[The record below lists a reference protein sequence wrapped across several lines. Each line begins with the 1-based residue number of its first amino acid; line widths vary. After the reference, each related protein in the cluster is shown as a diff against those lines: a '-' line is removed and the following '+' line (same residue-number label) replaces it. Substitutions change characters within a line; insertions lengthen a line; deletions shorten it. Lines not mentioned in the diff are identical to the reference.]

1 MRCASC
7 LAVHLTAPP
16 GWSLL
21 ILTRETTQCAG
32 AACRIIMEAGLPF
45 CDKLF
50 FVTAAS
56 ERTNHGRPVNYREQK
71 ESEKMERKPSNWGQN
86 EMLMLPQLFGG
97 SFSTRLPS
105 KMKPEPVILSHIHV
119 LYEYF
124 CRCCRFSSVGIGPSV
139 GPAPH
144 GEGHQ
149 AEKGI
154 DSAQLIL
161 TWMLFI
167 VCHQNTSPTAINT
180 GSMSMQYTRAL
191 ICSLKNISFS
201 WVTI

>member
-105 KMKPEPVILSHIHV
+105 KMKPEPVILSHIHGVFLQV
-119 LYEYF
+119 LPVQLGGN
-124 CRCCRFSSVGIGPSV
+124 RSVSRPGSTWRRSSSWEGNRL
-139 GPAPH
+139 GPAH
-144 GEGHQ
+144 SDE
-149 AEKGI
+149 
-154 DSAQLIL
+154 D
-161 TWMLFI
+161 
-167 VCHQNTSPTAINT
+167 AIH
-180 GSMSMQYTRAL
+180 
-191 ICSLKNISFS
+191 SLPSKYKSHSYQHWEYVNAIH
-201 WVTI
+201 